1 MSVKKANEKLQELN
15 VGVRSRMAIS
25 CIKEQRERI
34 QNTKNLSF
42 KKKINF
48 VEKLAKKAVN

>member
-1 MSVKKANEKLQELN
+1 MSVKKANEKLQVLN
-15 VGVRSRMAIS
+15 VGVRSRKAIS

-34 QNTKNLSF
+34 QNTK
-42 KKKINF
+42 KIVIQEKINF